1 MTLSDICGLK
11 CAIDLK
17 SRLLR
22 ALATS
27 DVCEWPDH
35 LVAFMGG
42 LESSGLDDTTALL
55 VLLTDLCAQ
64 VRALAEWWCAPG
76 FASAAAD
83 EPLDWG
89 RASKRE
95 LLASFH
101 QQMIVMIGSMPRV
114 RLSPP
119 IEHVRQ
125 FIEDHYAEP
134 LTLDRLALTAGRSKR
149 YLVASF
155 RQQTG
160 VTIHAY
166 LTNVRVRRAM
176 DLMRQ
181 GEKAEAV
188 SLLVGYRSKKNFYR
202 HFKAAVGL
210 TPVSYKTAVL
220 RLAR

>member
-1 MTLSDICGLK
+1 MSDICGLK

-27 DVCEWPDH
+27 DVWEWPDH
-35 LVAFMGG
+35 LAAFMGG
-42 LESSGLDDTTALL
+42 LESSRLDDTTALL

-64 VRALAEWWCAPG
+64 VRALAEWLCG
-76 FASAAAD
+76 SECASASTD
-83 EPLDWG
+83 EPLDWDSS
-89 RASKRE
+89 SKRE

-101 QQMIVMIGSMPRV
+101 RQMIVIIGSMPRV

-119 IEHVRQ
+119 IEHVRR

-134 LTLDRLALTAGRSKR
+134 VTLDRLALAAGRSKR

-166 LTNVRVRRAM
+166 LTTVRVRRAM
-176 DLMRQ
+176 VLMRQ

-220 RLAR
+220 KLAR